1 MAVVDAQTG
10 KVVEPKKGTPGIP
23 AKDRPEIPDSEF
35 VVTSVAEESRAGY
48 RRRREDRDA
57 KQQNVDELCQ
67 EMYRD
72 WVEAGRPLN
81 WVDVPIRVWT
91 VSLGLEETAIFM
103 IRKACRLLGRKPWF
117 GHMAERTNESGKKV
131 FDIPFA
137 ITSDR
142 AKVRKSNDNTDDE

>member
-1 MAVVDAQTG
+1 MAVIDQATG
-10 KVVEPKKGTPGIP
+10 KPVEVKKNPPGIP
-23 AKDRPEIPDSEF
+23 PKDRPEIPDSEF
-35 VVTSVAEESRAGY
+35 VVTAVAEESRAGY

-72 WVEAGRPLN
+72 WVEANRPLN

-117 GHMAERTNESGKKV
+117 GHMAERVDSSGKKV

-142 AKVRKSNDNTDDE
+142 AKVRKPSNDDDE